1 MKRGWLI
8 VLLLLGLLAS
18 FWSPQAASA
27 GQWVTGSV
35 TTSAGS
41 RNYKLWVPTNYSA
54 TTPTA
59 LVVMLHGCT
68 QTPDDFARGTEINAL
83 ADSQTFLVLYP
94 EQPTSSN
101 TNRCWQWWD
110 SQHQARGTGEPSII
124 AAMVSTIQASY
135 NVDPSRRYITGIS
148 AGAAMSVIMG
158 ATYPDI
164 FSAIGVVGGLE
175 YKAATSVLNVS
186 TAMQSGGPNPESQG
200 LAAYQAISARSNLVR
215 VIVVHG
221 TADSV
226 VTPINGQQVVQQWL
240 TTNDYLDDT
249 QRNNSVDA
257 TVDQTIA
264 GTVPGGRSYTRT
276 IYNNALNQPIIE
288 HWAVNGMGHA
298 WSGGSSA
305 GSYTD
310 PQGPKATNEF
320 WRFFSQTAANPTPTV
335 TPAPSVTSVPPT
347 ATPINPTA
355 TPLVPSPTPSNG
367 QNLQFPSWGLED
379 GLVAQTSLGGYILIP
394 SMYVGDSGSTSLR
407 GMLSFDTSAIP
418 DGATITSVNL
428 TLAYEQ
434 SAIGTPWTG
443 LGALVGD
450 LNRGCLN
457 LTCYLELSDFAAA
470 TTANNSMSFQQTPNG
485 LNGTASAA
493 GLNAINKQGR
503 TQIRLRFENLT
514 NGNVQADYLRIAGGE
529 AMLTSYRPV
538 LTVTYQP

>member
-8 VLLLLGLLAS
+8 VLLLLGILAS

-27 GQWVTGSV
+27 GQWITGSV

-41 RNYKLWVPTNYSA
+41 RNYKLWVPTNYS
-54 TTPTA
+54 TSTPTA
-59 LVVMLHGCT
+59 LVVLLHGCT
-68 QTPDDFARGTEINAL
+68 QTPDDFARGTEMNNL
-83 ADSQTFLVLYP
+83 ADNQTFLVLYP

-101 TNRCWQWWD
+101 ANRCWQWWD
-110 SQHQARGTGEPSII
+110 SQHQTRGAGEPSII
-124 AAMVSTIQASY
+124 AAMVTSIQASY
-135 NVDPSRRYITGIS
+135 NVDPSRRYVAGIS

-186 TAMQSGGPNPESQG
+186 TAMQSGGPNPEAQG
-200 LAAYQAISARSNLVR
+200 LAAYQSIGTRANLVR
-215 VIVVHG
+215 VMVIHG

-249 QRNNSVDA
+249 QRNYSVDA
-257 TVDQTIA
+257 TVDQTIS
-264 GTVPGGRSYTRT
+264 GTVPNGRSYTRT
-276 IYNNALNQPIIE
+276 IYNNATNQPIIE
-288 HWAVNGMGHA
+288 HWAINGMGHA
-298 WSGGSSA
+298 WSGGSSS

-310 PQGPKATNEF
+310 PQGPKASNEF
-320 WRFFSQTAANPTPTV
+320 WRFFSQTSASPPPTTTPAASATSTPPSITPTNPT
-335 TPAPSVTSVPPT
+335 S
-347 ATPINPTA
+347 TPIA
-355 TPLVPSPTPSNG
+355 PSPTPSAG
-367 QNLQFPSWGLED
+367 QSMQFPSWGLED
-379 GLVAQTSLGGYILIP
+379 GLVAQTTFGGYVLIP

-407 GMLSFDTSAIP
+407 GILSFDTSAIP

-428 TLAYEQ
+428 SLAYEQ

-443 LGALVGD
+443 LGSLVAD
-450 LNRGCLN
+450 LNQGCLS
-457 LTCYLELSDFAAA
+457 LTCYLELSDFGTT
-470 TTANNSMSFQQTPNG
+470 TTASSAMSFQQTPNG
-485 LNGTASAA
+485 LNGSANST
-493 GLNAINKQGR
+493 GLSAINKQGR

-514 NGNVQADYLRIAGGE
+514 NANSQADYVRIAGGE
-529 AMLTSYRPV
+529 AMLTSNRPV

>member
-8 VLLLLGLLAS
+8 VLLLLGLLAN
-18 FWSPQAASA
+18 FGSPQAASA
-27 GQWVTGSV
+27 GQWITGSV

-41 RNYKLWVPTNYSA
+41 RNYKLWIPTNYSA
-54 TTPTA
+54 SNPTA

-68 QTPDDFARGTEINAL
+68 QTPDDFARGTEMNSL

-101 TNRCWQWWD
+101 ANRCWQWWD
-110 SQHQARGTGEPSII
+110 AQHQARGTGEPSII
-124 AAMVSTIQASY
+124 AAMVTTIQASY
-135 NVDPSRRYITGIS
+135 NVDPNRRYIAGIS

-186 TAMQSGGPNPESQG
+186 SAMQSGGPNPEAQG
-200 LAAYQAISARSNLVR
+200 LAAYQSIGTRANLVR
-215 VIVVHG
+215 VMVVHG

-249 QRNNSVDA
+249 QPNDSVDT
-257 TVDQTIA
+257 TVDQTIS
-264 GTVPGGRSYTRT
+264 GTVPNGRSYTRT
-276 IYNNALNQPIIE
+276 LYNNAANQPIIE

-320 WRFFSQTAANPTPTV
+320 WRFFSQNTGSPT
-335 TPAPSVTSVPPT
+335 PT
-347 ATPINPTA
+347 ATPTPSATPSNPTA
-355 TPLVPSPTPSNG
+355 TPVIPSPTPSLG
-367 QNLQFPSWGLED
+367 QSMQFPSWGLED
-379 GLVAQTSLGGYILIP
+379 GLVAQTTFGGYVLIP

-407 GMLSFDTSAIP
+407 GILSFDTSAIP
-418 DGATITSVNL
+418 DSATITSVNL

-443 LGALVGD
+443 LGGLVGD
-450 LNRGCLN
+450 LHQGCLS
-457 LTCYLELSDFAAA
+457 LTCYLELSDFAASA
-470 TTANNSMSFQQTPNG
+470 TANSAMSFQQTPSG
-485 LNGTASAA
+485 LNGTATAA
-493 GLNAINKQGR
+493 GLSAINKQGR
-503 TQIRLRFENLT
+503 TQIRVHFENLT
-514 NGNVQADYLRIAGGE
+514 NGNAQADYLRIAGGE
-529 AMLTSYRPV
+529 AILTSNRPV
-538 LTVTYQP
+538 LTITYQP